1 MLQKFTFILLLISG
15 LAFASYQAKVSANTL
30 NVRNNNSTT
39 SKVLFKLNKN
49 DEITVYSCQ
58 NGFCE
63 IFANNRTGFVSEKYI
78 KRIENRQS
86 ASSGS
91 KTTLFSDE
99 AARCLWLI
107 GILILLLILTFVL
120 KRFKAPLKIF
130 LSFLF
135 VTIAVFLSGL
145 MIYGK
150 SFLVGFLV
158 LFVGLDIVCL
168 LIYGGIQSII
178 YRFSPEGR
186 KAAAEERRI
195 EELVEKAIEKKRR
208 GH

>member
-30 NVRNNNSTT
+30 NVRNNSSTT

-168 LIYGGIQSII
+168 IIYGGIQSII

>member
-30 NVRNNNSTT
+30 NVRNNSSTT

-158 LFVGLDIVCL
+158 LFVGLDIACL
-168 LIYGGIQSII
+168 IIYGGIQSII

>member
-30 NVRNNNSTT
+30 NVRNNSSTT

-99 AARCLWLI
+99 AASCLWLI

-168 LIYGGIQSII
+168 IIYGGIQSII

-208 GH
+208 GN

>member
-1 MLQKFTFILLLISG
+1 MLQKFTFILLLISA

-30 NVRNNNSTT
+30 NVRNNSSTT

-91 KTTLFSDE
+91 KSTLFSDE
-99 AARCLWLI
+99 EARCLWLT
-107 GILILLLILTFVL
+107 GISILLLILTFVL

-135 VTIAVFLSGL
+135 VAIAVFLSGL
-145 MIYGK
+145 MIYREL
-150 SFLVGFLV
+150 FLVDFLV
-158 LFVGLDIVCL
+158 LFVGLFVLLVGLEIVIL
-168 LIYGGIQSII
+168 NIR
-178 YRFSPEGR
+178 YRFSSEGR
-186 KAAAEERRI
+186 QAAAEERRI

>member
-30 NVRNNNSTT
+30 NVRNNSSTT

-78 KRIENRQS
+78 KRIENRQP

-168 LIYGGIQSII
+168 IIYGGIQSII